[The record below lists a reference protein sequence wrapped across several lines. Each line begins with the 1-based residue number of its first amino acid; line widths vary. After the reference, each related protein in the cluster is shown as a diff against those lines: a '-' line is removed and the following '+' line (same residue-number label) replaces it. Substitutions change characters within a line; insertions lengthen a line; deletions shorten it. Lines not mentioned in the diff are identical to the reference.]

1 MFRFLRSTTA
11 NYKELTILVS
21 NSIGEHVELISLPTK
36 ESCFVLPNQHKQL
49 ARGLQIIRDLSD
61 IIINLSYDG
70 QNFYQHGNSNIA
82 HFGTSLAYI
91 NGAPLV
97 VGGSSPRTNKAEQF
111 DISTDTWVRVDAY
124 FFSDL

>member
-1 MFRFLRSTTA
+1 MLCFAKSAKATCQRFYDYQNFHNPR
-11 NYKELTILVS
+11 N
-21 NSIGEHVELISLPTK
+21 
-36 ESCFVLPNQHKQL
+36 
-49 ARGLQIIRDLSD
+49 

-70 QNFYQHGNSNIA
+70 QNFHQHGNSSTE
-82 HFGTSLAYI
+82 HYGTSLANI